1 VSAFLLILCVLM
13 LINIRRPGFF
23 SRLKEK
29 GAVAKDAW
37 GVIGSAYVVDSSF
50 LARLNEH
57 GIVSVYN
64 K

>member
-1 VSAFLLILCVLM
+1 VLM